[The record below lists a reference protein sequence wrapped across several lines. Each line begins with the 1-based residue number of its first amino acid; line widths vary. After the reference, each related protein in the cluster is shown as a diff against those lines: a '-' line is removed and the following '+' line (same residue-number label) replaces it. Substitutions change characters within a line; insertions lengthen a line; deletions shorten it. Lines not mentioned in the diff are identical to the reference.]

1 MQHHLSGCQRSLSF
15 GSPSKQDGQKR
26 QKRTLTINEML
37 VTVERLEFTSQVFE
51 VYMLVRDEIP
61 LYAQNAV
68 IVDA

>member
-1 MQHHLSGCQRSLSF
+1 MQHRLSCCQRGLSF
-15 GSPSKQDGQKR
+15 GSPSTQDGQKR

-37 VTVERLEFTSQVFE
+37 VTVERLEFTYQVFE